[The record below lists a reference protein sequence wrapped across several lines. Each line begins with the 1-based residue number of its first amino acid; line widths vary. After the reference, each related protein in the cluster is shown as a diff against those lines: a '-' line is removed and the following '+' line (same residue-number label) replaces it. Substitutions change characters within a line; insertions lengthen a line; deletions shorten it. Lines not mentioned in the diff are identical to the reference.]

1 MGIVGS
7 SGMSSGMF
15 SMFYEC
21 VLKPGNLVKVY
32 WIFLSTACSWT
43 YLHFTVL
50 EEAKS
55 SVLIGMQHKGAHAFI
70 CNQLIS

>member
-7 SGMSSGMF
+7 SGMSSGVF

-21 VLKPGNLVKVY
+21 VLKPENLVKVF
-32 WIFLSTACSWT
+32 WIFLSAACSWT
-43 YLHFTVL
+43 YLNFTVL

-55 SVLIGMQHKGAHAFI
+55 SVLIGMQHEGAHAFVY
-70 CNQLIS
+70 NQLIS